1 MKYFFVIISI
11 LLLTF
16 QNSNAQEKS
25 IEQHETDA
33 SNIVEQC
40 KNLYPFDETKDT
52 FFDITKAQKNIN
64 ICIENNI
71 LNKAKN
77 IFNKNL
83 YEQFETNLKNIE
95 NETRKINK
103 LIFLGDNPIDKN
115 SANWIELWII
125 EQRIAEVLEKILKDI
140 MQQEKWAN

>member
-1 MKYFFVIISI
+1 MKIFYVIISI

-16 QNSNAQEKS
+16 QNSNAQEKP

-40 KNLYPFDETKDT
+40 KNLHPFDETKDT

-71 LNKAKN
+71 LNKTKN

-103 LIFLGDNPIDKN
+103 LIFLGDNPIDET

-140 MQQEKWAN
+140 IQQEKWAN